1 MLYLRTRN
9 NRPFFGRVSAL
20 VVQWI
25 EYGSPKAGIRVRFS
39 SGVLYIGKGFFAN
52 VFLFL
57 SALYYFS
64 AQKLIMENHNIEK
77 RLLAKNIRP
86 TAVRL
91 LVADKL
97 SGASSPLSLSEL
109 EELLPTVPKS
119 SIFRALSLFNEQHLV
134 HCIEDGS
141 GWARYE
147 LCDNEHHCSVDDMHP
162 HFYCLRCR
170 RTYCFKETKIPVIEL
185 PNGFELH
192 SLNYMVKGICSEC
205 SDK

>member
-1 MLYLRTRN
+1 
-9 NRPFFGRVSAL
+9 
-20 VVQWI
+20 
-25 EYGSPKAGIRVRFS
+25 
-39 SGVLYIGKGFFAN
+39 
-52 VFLFL
+52 
-57 SALYYFS
+57 
-64 AQKLIMENHNIEK
+64 MENNNIEK

-91 LVADKL
+91 LVAEMLAK
-97 SGASSPLSLSEL
+97 ASSPLSLSDL

-119 SIFRALSLFNEQHLV
+119 SIFRALNLFNEQHLV

-170 RTYCFKETKIPVIEL
+170 RTYCFKETKVPVIEL
-185 PNGFELH
+185 PDGFELH